1 MEFSRQEYWSG
12 LPFPSPEDL
21 PDPGIEPATP
31 TSPALQADSSPTSHQ
46 GNALDLLDYQND
58 HTVQPSEV
66 RLWARCCESLKE
78 HSLME
83 QSHRWILGTLGST
96 QRPLVTLNLRVPS
109 ALSTGHLPC
118 LGQINRSVTAD
129 VR

>member
-1 MEFSRQEYWSG
+1 
-12 LPFPSPEDL
+12 
-21 PDPGIEPATP
+21 
-31 TSPALQADSSPTSHQ
+31 
-46 GNALDLLDYQND
+46 
-58 HTVQPSEV
+58 
-66 RLWARCCESLKE
+66 
-78 HSLME
+78 ME